1 MGQRIL
7 LIEDDASL
15 AEFAQWQLERQKY
28 EVKIALRGQEGL
40 DIVDT
45 WRPDLVI
52 LDIMMPE
59 MDGWAIAKRIRAK
72 SDVPLVFATA
82 LGMEKDVVRGL
93 DLGADDYLTKPY
105 GPRELLARV
114 RAVLRR
120 RGQAQEDHERI
131 YTNGPLC
138 LNLDTREV
146 TVNGKLVALTPIE
159 FRLLTLLAD
168 NEGKVLTHSDLLEQ
182 VWGSDHRGQRH
193 YLKLYIWY
201 LRQKIEA
208 DPRHPKLI
216 LTERGVGYR
225 LLKESKAQ

>member
-28 EVKIALRGQEGL
+28 EVKIALRGQDGL
-40 DIVDT
+40 DIVDA
-45 WRPDLVI
+45 WHPDLVI

-59 MDGWAIAKRIRAK
+59 MDGWAIAKRIRDK

-120 RGQAQEDHERI
+120 RGHTQDNHERV
-131 YTNGPLC
+131 YTNGPLS

-146 TVNGKLVALTPIE
+146 TVSGKPVALTPIE
-159 FRLLTLLAD
+159 FNLLTLLAD
-168 NEGKVLTHSDLLEQ
+168 NEGKVLTHDVLIEQ
-182 VWGSDHRGQRH
+182 VWGSGHRGQRH

-201 LRQKIEA
+201 LRQKIED

-225 LLKESKAQ
+225 LNKASKAQ